1 MLASVISCLNSIPIF
16 VEEAQMF
23 KECFDADIPVANKPA
38 FSIKKVVEGTVLA
51 ADGTTVANVR
61 SS

>member
-1 MLASVISCLNSIPIF
+1 
-16 VEEAQMF
+16 MF

-61 SS
+61 SSWVAAVVVALLE

>member
-1 MLASVISCLNSIPIF
+1 
-16 VEEAQMF
+16 MF